1 MEKNR
6 KGGYGVD
13 LNRNYVFNWKTCGG
27 SSGYKG
33 SNTYRGPFA
42 GSELESQAMMQLVS
56 STRPSIAISYHSYS
70 EMVLFPYGCKKTKT
84 KDAGLRQFGEALAKA
99 IPQDQGSGTYR
110 AGTPLG
116 ATLPS

>member
-1 MEKNR
+1 MWRKNR

-70 EMVLFPYGCKKTKT
+70 EMVLCFHMDVKRRKLKM
-84 KDAGLRQFGEALAKA
+84 QV
-99 IPQDQGSGTYR
+99 
-110 AGTPLG
+110 
-116 ATLPS
+116 